1 MKLLL
6 AALLL
11 VIVTIINTPVS
22 ALTELE
28 RVTIDNASLV
38 NGVGTQIDDNVN
50 VNQQINIISKTT
62 NNQDISQK
70 FVYIVQIKNDQDIVV
85 SLGWIGGE
93 LPPKGQL
100 SSSTSWMSNDPGKYT
115 VDVFIWEDLINH
127 NALSEKYTFQ
137 INVS

>member
-70 FVYIVQIKNDQDIVV
+70 FVYIVQIKNDQGIVV

>member
-38 NGVGTQIDDNVN
+38 NGIGTQIDDNVN

-70 FVYIVQIKNDQDIVV
+70 FVYIVQIKNDQGIVV

>member
-38 NGVGTQIDDNVN
+38 NGIGTQIDDNVN

-70 FVYIVQIKNDQDIVV
+70 FVYIIQIKNDQGIVV

-100 SSSTSWMSNDPGKYT
+100 SSSMSWMPNDPGKYT

>member
-38 NGVGTQIDDNVN
+38 NGVGTPIDDNVN

-70 FVYIVQIKNDQDIVV
+70 FVYIVQIKNDQGIVV

>member
-38 NGVGTQIDDNVN
+38 NGVGTPIDDNVN

-70 FVYIVQIKNDQDIVV
+70 FVYIIQIKNDQGIVV